1 MTDLPLRMH
10 LLKILYLFVGLVL
23 LVLVLS
29 EVDIA
34 DVVARV
40 RQVGWGFVA
49 VLGIYLVAFL
59 IDSFSWQ
66 LALLSVPISV
76 RWLYRVWKVRM
87 VGEMFNAVMPAAGMG
102 GEPVKAV
109 LLKKHYR
116 VAYREATAS
125 LILAKTINMIALV
138 VFLTAG
144 FALMLAS
151 PELPGAHKAV
161 AGFGLAACGMGTAS
175 LFLIQRLKISSL
187 TGSWISRTRLG
198 TPISQILHHL
208 DDMDARLVTFY
219 MRHGRR
225 FIFAVSIAF
234 VNWLLG
240 VLEIFY
246 ATAFLGHPVSL
257 TEAWIIEAVAQ
268 LVRFGTFYIPASIGA
283 QEGAFLLILTAMT
296 GSPGLGVAVAVVR
309 RLRELVWIVWGFA
322 LGAIFTLRPPH
333 SDSDHPLD

>member
-1 MTDLPLRMH
+1 MR
-10 LLKILYLFVGLVL
+10 LLKFLYLLVGLVL

-29 EVDIA
+29 EVEIA
-34 DVVARV
+34 EVVARV
-40 RQVGWGFVA
+40 GQVGWGFA
-49 VLGIYLVAFL
+49 AALGIYLVAFL

-66 LALLSVPISV
+66 MTLLSVPLSL
-76 RWLYRVWKVRM
+76 RWLYRIWKVRM

-109 LLKKHYR
+109 LLKKHYG
-116 VAYREATAS
+116 VGVREATAS

-138 VFLTAG
+138 VFLTFG

-151 PELPGAHKAV
+151 PALPDAHKLV
-161 AGFGLAACGMGTAS
+161 AGFGLAACGLGTAS
-175 LFLIQRLKISSL
+175 LFLLQRLKISSI

-198 TPISQILHHL
+198 TPVSHVLHHL
-208 DDMDARLVTFY
+208 HDMDARLVTFY
-219 MRHGRR
+219 VRHRRR
-225 FIFAVSIAF
+225 FAFAVGIAF

-246 ATAFLGHPVSL
+246 ATAFLGNPVSL

-268 LVRFGTFYIPASIGA
+268 LVRFGTFFIPASIGA
-283 QEGAFLLILTAMT
+283 QEGAFLLVLTAIT

-309 RLRELVWIVWGFA
+309 RIRELVWISWGLA
-322 LGAIFTLRPPH
+322 LGALFTLWPPH
-333 SDSDHPLD
+333 PEADQRID